1 MPRVPRAYTG
11 HAELETRLL
20 DALSGEGPVVGLS
33 ASPVSTPDQRQL
45 VKRLK
50 SYDAL
55 EVSLKS
61 ELVSRAVGTDA
72 TETEGG
78 VEGGD
83 CVRDGDLE
91 AVVA

>member
-45 VKRLK
+45 VKRVIRHN
-50 SYDAL
+50 AL

-61 ELVSRAVGTDA
+61 ELVGRAVGTDA
-72 TETEGG
+72 TEAESG
-78 VEGGD
+78 VERSDRVG
-83 CVRDGDLE
+83 DGDLE